1 MCSLSFEVVAQNF
14 FADHLD
20 IFHMYVEMGNNE
32 RTQMQLKFQDS
43 PNPSVII
50 TTPKVGGTGLNL
62 IAANHWVTTLKFWV
76 LTELGQVFARNVRL
90 RQNRVP
96 HSWLLHTRP
105 HRYNIR
111 ASNLRQLSGLVQMRV
126 LYGLMG

>member
-1 MCSLSFEVVAQNF
+1 
-14 FADHLD
+14 
-20 IFHMYVEMGNNE
+20 MYVDMGNNE

-62 IAANHWVTTLKFWV
+62 ITTNHWVTTLKLWV
-76 LTELGQVFARNVRL
+76 LTELGQVFARDVRL

-105 HRYNIR
+105 HGYNIR
-111 ASNLRQLSGLVQMRV
+111 ASNLHQLSGLVQMRV